1 MNLAR
6 EIIPTESERE
16 RERERERVVCLESRG
31 GYVVSLVSLILEE
44 DLGCLKLNRTLLE
57 KDCLRYEYYRLIDY
71 F

>member
-1 MNLAR
+1 M
-6 EIIPTESERE
+6 